1 MKNMLRKIF
10 NLSDIRYSWLLLI
23 SMGAFVLSLYN
34 EKINP
39 DITPVTQ
46 WLTYGFAILS
56 AVIWSILNYIAHIK
70 VSANY
75 KKFDNIET
83 YVDNL
88 IMSKDEKLELKA
100 YLEDFA
106 ADLSSQGKSK
116 EDAVQTA
123 INQFRI
129 QEFTSLS
136 KNSSL
141 LNLPI
146 HYYLIGYLLLDILI
160 IIILTLITSIMLSSS
175 FWLLAF
181 EFMFIL
187 YGVGFLGLFFLY
199 KMLDAIIS
207 KNLNN

>member
-23 SMGAFVLSLYN
+23 SMGTFVLSLYN

-39 DITPVTQ
+39 DIAPITQ

-100 YLEDFA
+100 YLEDFS
-106 ADLSSQGKSK
+106 ADLLSQGKSK

-136 KNSSL
+136 KNSSV

-160 IIILTLITSIMLSSS
+160 IIILTFITSIMLSSS

-199 KMLDAIIS
+199 KMLDSVIS

>member
-1 MKNMLRKIF
+1 MKNILRKIF

-39 DITPVTQ
+39 DITHVTQ

-106 ADLSSQGKSK
+106 ADLLSQGKSK

-175 FWLLAF
+175 FWLLAI